1 MTELETGTIPYE
13 TRRYGTRRRYERIL
27 QEEEKIM
34 HKYIKRMRG
43 DDTEK
48 RRGEERREER
58 RREEKRR
65 EEEKRKRREDE
76 Y

>member
-1 MTELETGTIPYE
+1 MTELETETIPYE
-13 TRRYGTRRRYERIL
+13 TRRYGTRRRYERVL

-48 RRGEERREER
+48 RRGEKRREER
-58 RREEKRR
+58 RRE
-65 EEEKRKRREDE
+65 
-76 Y
+76 